1 MTPNLLQYLSRP
13 LRPHAT
19 LLALWAVCGI
29 LLSIF
34 DSQSRNVSFPYDT
47 AYRLLVIGAP
57 NNFGVATRN
66 LSSHNHL
73 RRSESESLLQDLGR
87 LPNSKLG

>member
-57 NNFGVATRN
+57 KILALQLLIYPLTITFDEAKAKV
-66 LSSHNHL
+66 SS
-73 RRSESESLLQDLGR
+73 
-87 LPNSKLG
+87 KT

>member
-57 NNFGVATRN
+57 KFLALQLLIYPLTITFDEAKAKV
-66 LSSHNHL
+66 SS
-73 RRSESESLLQDLGR
+73 
-87 LPNSKLG
+87 KT

>member
-57 NNFGVATRN
+57 KKILALQLLIYPLTITFDEAKAKV
-66 LSSHNHL
+66 SS
-73 RRSESESLLQDLGR
+73 
-87 LPNSKLG
+87 KT